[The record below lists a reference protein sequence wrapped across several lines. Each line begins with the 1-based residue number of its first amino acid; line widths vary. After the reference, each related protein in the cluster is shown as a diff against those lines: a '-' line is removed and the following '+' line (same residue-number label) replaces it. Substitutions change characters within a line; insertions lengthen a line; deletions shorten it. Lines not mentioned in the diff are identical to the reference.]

1 MGFRLHTSQGL
12 WIFLQNFSCHLWE
25 PCQPSHALYSLPV
38 SLWWCGFFHMSLVI
52 RFLSSYCSVYYSG
65 WFFFNLVVI
74 SVWSWEEVSVSS
86 TYSFAIFQPEKGT
99 CSDLTHSL
107 VPFWLHFFLSWSRI
121 NSPAS
126 FCWRPC
132 LMEQYL
138 TRNNLSLLFWLS
150 SLSQEGPKWNTFPT

>member
-74 SVWSWEEVSVSS
+74 PLWSWEDVSVTS
-86 TYSFAIFQPEKGT
+86 TYSSAIWG
-99 CSDLTHSL
+99 LTSMNILAIDFHEGLAVSFYL
-107 VPFWLHFFLSWSRI
+107 PFTLLTLFLDI
-121 NSPAS
+121 
-126 FCWRPC
+126 
-132 LMEQYL
+132 
-138 TRNNLSLLFWLS
+138 LLFIFYY
-150 SLSQEGPKWNTFPT
+150 E